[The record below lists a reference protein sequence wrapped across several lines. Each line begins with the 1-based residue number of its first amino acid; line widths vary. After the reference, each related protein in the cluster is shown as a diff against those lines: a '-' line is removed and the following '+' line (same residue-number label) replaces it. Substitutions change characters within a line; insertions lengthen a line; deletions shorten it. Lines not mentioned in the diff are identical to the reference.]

1 MSLTRMDNISDS
13 ARFLDNVDLTFSLD
27 SRSTTSQ
34 QLTSIEIG
42 AKPIVFR
49 ASYHDINLIMNIT
62 NKALDM
68 YGNTANARA
77 QKPEPGAK
85 STVDFAT
92 AEPSALAVTAQA
104 TSHPVASA
112 RVITSKEQVKGSH
125 HLSWTPLTIGS
136 AQSNVRGAEDRAH
149 RGCPRTADATLEDKP
164 VQHCHQRLVWRCSL
178 SSLLMPGS
186 RTNSTCHSY
195 TRQLPWRHTSATGT

>member
-1 MSLTRMDNISDS
+1 MSLTRMNNIADS

-62 NKALDM
+62 NKALEM

-77 QKPEPGAK
+77 QKPEPGVK
-85 STVDFAT
+85 PTVDSAT
-92 AEPSALAVTAQA
+92 VKSSGVVMTTRAA
-104 TSHPVASA
+104 SHPVASA
-112 RVITSKEQVKGSH
+112 RVITSKEQVRVH
-125 HLSWTPLTIGS
+125 ITLSWISLTPGL
-136 AQSNVRGAEDRAH
+136 AQSYVRRTEGCAH
-149 RGCPRTADATLEDKP
+149 RGCP
-164 VQHCHQRLVWRCSL
+164 
-178 SSLLMPGS
+178 
-186 RTNSTCHSY
+186 
-195 TRQLPWRHTSATGT
+195 

>member
-1 MSLTRMDNISDS
+1 MSLTRMNNISDS

-34 QLTSIEIG
+34 QLMSIEVG

-62 NKALDM
+62 NKALEM

-85 STVDFAT
+85 PTVDSVT
-92 AEPSALAVTAQA
+92 AKSSRLAVTTGA

-112 RVITSKEQVKGSH
+112 HVITSKEQVNGSH
-125 HLSWTPLTIGS
+125 YPLL
-136 AQSNVRGAEDRAH
+136 
-149 RGCPRTADATLEDKP
+149 DATDVRISSKL
-164 VQHCHQRLVWRCSL
+164 L
-178 SSLLMPGS
+178 SRG
-186 RTNSTCHSY
+186 
-195 TRQLPWRHTSATGT
+195 